1 MRPNSA
7 PDLLSF
13 TVRSIPRSSHLA
25 SKLNLRLQNRCSQT
39 SGWHH
44 GSIISSV
51 SELNQQLKHITRT
64 YHEMLRFCSLFSK
77 LFFFF
82 CPSKQKVEPRSYSF
96 SDSHRV
102 LPFWPPVTS
111 GESKLMGFCSAS
123 SWKFS
128 PNLKKMQQMCLDLS
142 RPNEVTQ
149 LDKRFKTLPCIW

>member
-82 CPSKQKVEPRSYSF
+82 CPSKHKVEPRSYLQWQSPCTPF
-96 SDSHRV
+96 LTAHDIRRV
-102 LPFWPPVTS
+102 QVD
-111 GESKLMGFCSAS
+111 GFLQCIIVKIFT
-123 SWKFS
+123 KFEKNATNV
-128 PNLKKMQQMCLDLS
+128 P
-142 RPNEVTQ
+142 
-149 LDKRFKTLPCIW
+149 RFVQTKWSYSVRQAF

>member
-82 CPSKQKVEPRSYSF
+82 VPLNTKLNHAVIASVTATVYSLSDRPWHQESQVDGFLQCIIVKIFTKFEKNATNVPRFVQTKWSYSVRQAF
-96 SDSHRV
+96 
-102 LPFWPPVTS
+102 
-111 GESKLMGFCSAS
+111 
-123 SWKFS
+123 
-128 PNLKKMQQMCLDLS
+128 
-142 RPNEVTQ
+142 
-149 LDKRFKTLPCIW
+149 

>member
-51 SELNQQLKHITRT
+51 SELNQQLKHHQNLPWNATI
-64 YHEMLRFCSLFSK
+64 LFTFFQAL
-77 LFFFF
+77 LFFFVPLNTKLNHAVIASVTVTVYSLSDRPWHQES
-82 CPSKQKVEPRSYSF
+82 PSWWVF
-96 SDSHRV
+96 AVHHREN
-102 LPFWPPVTS
+102 FHQIW
-111 GESKLMGFCSAS
+111 
-123 SWKFS
+123 
-128 PNLKKMQQMCLDLS
+128 KKMQQMCLDLS

>member
-82 CPSKQKVEPRSYSF
+82 FVPLNTKLNHAVIASVTVTVYSLSDRPWHQESPSWWVFAVHHRENFHQIWKKCNKCASICPDQM
-96 SDSHRV
+96 
-102 LPFWPPVTS
+102 
-111 GESKLMGFCSAS
+111 KL
-123 SWKFS
+123 
-128 PNLKKMQQMCLDLS
+128 LS
-142 RPNEVTQ
+142 
-149 LDKRFKTLPCIW
+149 